1 MEEYVYMPGDKIEF
15 IEDYMGYKVGDV
27 FTVLEHKIGR
37 ITSGVHFRNENGDKD
52 YCFTHRVKPYVE
64 PPTPEPTFKVGDKV
78 YVNYSDF
85 FEPGRVYTIVRI
97 TAVAHFAET
106 GCVSV
111 LRRLTHANVNETQF
125 KVGLQGGSNMK
136 EITDQLNELD
146 AQIGAAL
153 SIVQNAGVKA
163 EQLRR
168 MIAESIVVEPAE
180 VTHTA
185 TRKDA
190 VNAAKD
196 YVNSRLDSDG
206 DVIDPHGTCC
216 TPQFIVNEKKRTVV
230 VILRGFASGNIYA
243 KAVAKC
249 APGDV
254 FNAHIGKAIALA
266 RVIKEKVPA
275 ELINAPQPERAE
287 VGMLTVSEITG
298 YRYRLISRCPEL
310 DRKLPYG
317 RAFRYDCGGNDWIAE
332 KQVII
337 VSDTNVEY

>member
-1 MEEYVYMPGDKIEF
+1 MGNYVYKPGDKIEF
-15 IEDYMGYKVGDV
+15 TEDYEGYKVGDV
-27 FTVLEHKIGR
+27 FEVLEHEIGR
-37 ITSGVHFRNENGDKD
+37 HTNGVVFRNANGNKD
-52 YCFTHRVKPYVE
+52 YCFTRRVRPYVE
-64 PPTPEPTFKVGDKV
+64 PTPEPTFKVGDKV
-78 YVNYSDF
+78 FVDYSDF
-85 FEPGRVYTIVRI
+85 FEPGRVYTIVKI
-97 TAVAHFAET
+97 AAVAYFAET

-111 LRRLTHANVNETQF
+111 LSRLTHANVDETQF
-125 KVGLQGGSNMK
+125 KVGLQGGSNVK
-136 EITDQLNELD
+136 EITDKLNELD

-196 YVNSRLDSDG
+196 YVNSTLDSDG
-206 DVIDPHGTCC
+206 DVLFTHNWC

-287 VGMLTVSEITG
+287 VGMIVASKIDGERYELTA
-298 YRYRLISRCPEL
+298 RAPEL
-310 DRKLPYG
+310 DGVFGYG
-317 RAFRYDCGGNDWIAE
+317 RAFHHDHSRNWVGEN
-332 KQVII
+332 QVTII
-337 VSDTNVEY
+337 SDTDVEY